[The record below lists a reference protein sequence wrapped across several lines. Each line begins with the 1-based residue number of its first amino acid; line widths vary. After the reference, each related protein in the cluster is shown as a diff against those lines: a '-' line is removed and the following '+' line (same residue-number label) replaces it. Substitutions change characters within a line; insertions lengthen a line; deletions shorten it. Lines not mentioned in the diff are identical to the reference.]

1 MKMMNNTKC
10 ITSNGGCLVPG
21 ICCYECDHKG
31 WCDIRCINSECRRE
45 QVKKRLKTKMKL
57 NNIM

>member
-31 WCDIRCINSECRRE
+31 WCDIRCANSECRRE
-45 QVKKRLKTKMKL
+45 QVKKRLKTKAR
-57 NNIM
+57 